1 MVKYRSKS
9 SVFQEERMKDY
20 WASSAKNIYNLRA
33 LAMMAMMVA
42 LGAVLSL
49 LAIPITLMGGTKQLS
64 FEYLPFAVV
73 GGFFGPVAGAVFGAA
88 EDIVAA
94 LVRGDEFMPVY
105 TAVSVLRGVLFG
117 LILYS
122 PKKTVPSNRSTV
134 VRLCIAKLVDSL
146 VINIFLNTL
155 IEHIYWG
162 LDFWAIAL
170 SRVITNGIMFVPQV
184 IVGILVY
191 GALMKNRAALK
202 I

>member
-1 MVKYRSKS
+1 
-9 SVFQEERMKDY
+9 MKNY
-20 WASSAKNIYNLRA
+20 WVSSAKNLYDLRA
-33 LAMMAMMVA
+33 LAAMAMMVA

-73 GGFFGPVAGAVFGAA
+73 GGFFGPVSGAVFGAA
-88 EDIVAA
+88 EDVVAA
-94 LVRGDEFMPVY
+94 LIRGDEFMPVY
-105 TAVSVLRGVLFG
+105 TAVSVLRGILFG

-122 PKKTVPSNRSTV
+122 PKKEVPSNTSIV
-134 VRLCIAKLVDSL
+134 VRLCIAKLADSL

-162 LDFWAIAL
+162 LDFWTIAL

-184 IVGILVY
+184 AVGILVY
-191 GALMKNRAALK
+191 GALMKNRKALK